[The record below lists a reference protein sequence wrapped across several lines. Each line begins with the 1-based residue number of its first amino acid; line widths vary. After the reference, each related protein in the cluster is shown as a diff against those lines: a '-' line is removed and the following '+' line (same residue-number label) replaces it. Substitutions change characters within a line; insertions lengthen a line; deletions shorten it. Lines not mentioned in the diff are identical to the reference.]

1 MSVPDYNVYM
11 CSPEMQIML
20 LNFMYVFPTLCKC
33 CFEKIYSFYSQM
45 YISQMKDSIS
55 FIISQMYIWLYYI
68 IVKSILSY
76 LIYIFLS
83 YKIFYTPIP

>member
-1 MSVPDYNVYM
+1 
-11 CSPEMQIML
+11 
-20 LNFMYVFPTLCKC
+20 MYVFQHSVSVVLK
-33 CFEKIYSFYSQM
+33 KYIVSYSQM

-68 IVKSILSY
+68 IVKSILSC

-83 YKIFYTPIP
+83 YKIFYTPIPKVRL